1 MFVILIS
8 SCETCIYNYLV
19 IIIVDGGGKPA
30 GFPPNRFTQFLS
42 IKLQNSTTVLTITVA
57 EVSGLRSNQK
67 GIE

>member
-1 MFVILIS
+1 MFNILIS

-42 IKLQNSTTVLTITVA
+42 IKLYR
-57 EVSGLRSNQK
+57 SG
-67 GIE
+67 